1 MVSVKRKNSIFKN
14 TNSKKN
20 KPCEKTRKQIRKEKR
35 QEKKAKKAMFYQNRK
50 QVLGRFVLNPDRMK
64 ENVTKSQESYNELQN
79 NSKHNVNE
87 KFKNQKKKR
96 KRDIKSNLT
105 IDNENED
112 KMIKQLE
119 KRLKLNKRKSNTIPK
134 SFVNDGLDYLLD
146 FCDNENRKQVVEM
159 EEQLLKGEG
168 DKDLEEDIAMF
179 LENDD
184 TKYTKN
190 HDTNDWSNDE
200 QHETQIMLNKNKF
213 KKKKQNEMIDSI
225 KESDE
230 EDETNLLS
238 DKSINDIETDISQ
251 ESSDSDNLWED
262 IYGRTRD
269 KKGNIVNNISSVIQ
283 RKPLEAMQDN
293 DEKRCR
299 LKKQLKGLLNK
310 LAESNMHIIA
320 NQVDELY
327 MCNSRNDMNTIL
339 SELII
344 QALISPVLTPD
355 RLICEHMMLITIL
368 HANVGTEVGA
378 HFLLTFSK
386 KFDEMLKAQHT
397 VEDKQLDNLVLLLS
411 HLYNFKVYNH
421 QLLYQILDKLS
432 SKFEEKEIELILLI
446 LKTAGF
452 PLRKDDPLALKEL
465 ILNLQKVASNIKSD
479 NSRVKFMLDVLM
491 AIKNNNVSKIPQ
503 YDPSHTE
510 HLKKLMKSFIHK
522 GKNIVK
528 LNISLED
535 LLKADERGKWWIIGC
550 AWSGNRNLDKGK
562 KIMEENK
569 AMFSQNILDLARK
582 QRMNTDIRRNIF
594 CILMTAEDYLDAF
607 EKLSHLGLT
616 DQQEREIIYVLM
628 DCCLQEK
635 KFNPYYA
642 VLAERFCVCDRK
654 YQLTIQY
661 MLWDKFKILDN
672 YDVRQLANLAKFL
685 THLFIQRSL
694 SISIL
699 KILNFAELNKQT
711 MKLVRQ
717 IMIGIFLCKNEEDCL
732 QVFER
737 ISLSPLLQT
746 FRESLRLFINHF
758 LIRNIESCKVMELEG
773 ALIKQRAYQVEKLL
787 LNRECKILF

>member
-1 MVSVKRKNSIFKN
+1 
-14 TNSKKN
+14 
-20 KPCEKTRKQIRKEKR
+20 
-35 QEKKAKKAMFYQNRK
+35 
-50 QVLGRFVLNPDRMK
+50 MK
-64 ENVTKSQESYNELQN
+64 ENIIKSQESHGELHQN
-79 NSKHNVNE
+79 NSKRNANE
-87 KFKNQKKKR
+87 KLKKQRKKK
-96 KRDIKSNLT
+96 KMDAKSNLI
-105 IDNENED
+105 IDNEHED

-134 SFVNDGLDYLLD
+134 SFINDGLDYLLD
-146 FCDNENRKQVVEM
+146 FCDNDNRKQVVEM

-184 TKYTKN
+184 AKEAQIALKN
-190 HDTNDWSNDE
+190 D
-200 QHETQIMLNKNKF
+200 KF
-213 KKKKQNEMIDSI
+213 KKKKQDEMVDSI

-230 EDETNLLS
+230 DLLS
-238 DKSINDIETDISQ
+238 DKSLDDIETNISQ
-251 ESSDSDNLWED
+251 SSDNDDLWED

-269 KKGNIVNNISSVIQ
+269 KKGNIVNNVSSVIQ
-283 RKPLEAMQDN
+283 RKPLEAIQDN

-299 LKKQLKGLLNK
+299 LKKQLKGLLNR

-339 SELII
+339 SELIM
-344 QALISPVLTPD
+344 QALISSVLTPD

-378 HFLLTFSK
+378 HFLLTFIK
-386 KFDEMLKAQHT
+386 KFDEMLKASYT

-421 QLLYQILDKLS
+421 RLLYQILDKLS

-465 ILNLQKVASNIKSD
+465 ILNLQKIASNIESD
-479 NSRVKFMLDVLM
+479 NSRVKFMLDILM

-503 YDPSHTE
+503 YDPSHIE

-522 GKNIVK
+522 GKSIVK

-535 LLKADERGKWWIIGC
+535 LLKADERGKWWIVGC
-550 AWSGNRNLDKGK
+550 AWSGNRNLDEGK
-562 KIMEENK
+562 KVTEGK
-569 AMFSQNILDLARK
+569 KTMFSQNILDLARK

-672 YDVRQLANLAKFL
+672 YNVKQLANLAKFL

-699 KILNFAELNKQT
+699 KVLNFAELDKQT

-737 ISLSPLLQT
+737 ISSTSLLQT

-758 LIRNIESCKVMELEG
+758 LIRNIESCKVMEVEG
-773 ALIKQRAYQVEKLL
+773 ALIKQRAYQVDKLL

>member
-1 MVSVKRKNSIFKN
+1 MVSVKRKGSIFKD
-14 TNSKKN
+14 TNIKKN

-35 QEKKAKKAMFYQNRK
+35 QEKKVKKAMFYQNRK
-50 QVLGRFVLNPDRMK
+50 QIPGRFVLNPDKMK
-64 ENVTKSQESYNELQN
+64 ENIIKSQESHGELHQN
-79 NSKHNVNE
+79 NSKHNANE
-87 KFKNQKKKR
+87 KLKKQKKK
-96 KRDIKSNLT
+96 KKMDTKSNLI
-105 IDNENED
+105 IDNKHED

-134 SFVNDGLDYLLD
+134 SFINDGLDYLLD
-146 FCDNENRKQVVEM
+146 FCDNDNRKQVVEM

-184 TKYTKN
+184 TKEAQIALKN
-190 HDTNDWSNDE
+190 D
-200 QHETQIMLNKNKF
+200 KF
-213 KKKKQNEMIDSI
+213 KRKKQDEMMDSI

-230 EDETNLLS
+230 DLLS
-238 DKSINDIETDISQ
+238 DKSLDDIETNTSQ
-251 ESSDSDNLWED
+251 SSDNDDLWED

-269 KKGNIVNNISSVIQ
+269 KKGNIVNDVSSVIQ
-283 RKPLEAMQDN
+283 RKPLEAIQDN

-299 LKKQLKGLLNK
+299 LKKQLKGLLNR

-339 SELII
+339 SELIM
-344 QALISPVLTPD
+344 QALISSVLTPD

-378 HFLLTFSK
+378 HFLLTFIK
-386 KFDEMLKAQHT
+386 KFDEMLKASYT

-421 QLLYQILDKLS
+421 RLLYQILDKLS

-465 ILNLQKVASNIKSD
+465 ILNLQKIASNIESD
-479 NSRVKFMLDVLM
+479 NSRVKFMLDILM

-503 YDPSHTE
+503 YDPSHIE

-522 GKNIVK
+522 GKSIVK

-535 LLKADERGKWWIIGC
+535 LLKADERGKWWIVGC
-550 AWSGNRNLDKGK
+550 AWSGNRNLDEGK
-562 KIMEENK
+562 KVTEGKKTI
-569 AMFSQNILDLARK
+569 FSQNILNLARK

-661 MLWDKFKILDN
+661 MLWDKLKILDN
-672 YDVRQLANLAKFL
+672 YNVKQLANLAKFL

-699 KILNFAELNKQT
+699 KVLNFAELDKQT

-737 ISLSPLLQT
+737 ISSTSLLQT

-758 LIRNIESCKVMELEG
+758 LIRNIESCKVMEVEG
-773 ALIKQRAYQVEKLL
+773 ALIKQRAYQVDKLL

>member
-1 MVSVKRKNSIFKN
+1 MVSVKRKSSIFKD
-14 TNSKKN
+14 TNIKKN

-35 QEKKAKKAMFYQNRK
+35 QEKKVKKAMFYQNRK
-50 QVLGRFVLNPDRMK
+50 QIPGRFVLNPDKMK
-64 ENVTKSQESYNELQN
+64 ENIIKSQENHGELHQN
-79 NSKHNVNE
+79 NSKHNANE
-87 KFKNQKKKR
+87 KLKKQKKK
-96 KRDIKSNLT
+96 KKMDTKSNLI
-105 IDNENED
+105 IDNEHED

-134 SFVNDGLDYLLD
+134 SFINDGLDYLLD
-146 FCDNENRKQVVEM
+146 FCDNDNRKQVVEM

-184 TKYTKN
+184 TKGIAN
-190 HDTNDWSNDE
+190 CDTNDWSNDE
-200 QHETQIMLNKNKF
+200 QYEAQIALKNDKF
-213 KKKKQNEMIDSI
+213 KKRKQDEMIDSI

-230 EDETNLLS
+230 DLLS
-238 DKSINDIETDISQ
+238 DKSLDDIETNISQ
-251 ESSDSDNLWED
+251 SSDNDDLWED

-269 KKGNIVNNISSVIQ
+269 KKGNIVNNVSSVIQ
-283 RKPLEAMQDN
+283 RKPLEAIQDN

-299 LKKQLKGLLNK
+299 LKKQLKGLLNR

-339 SELII
+339 SELIM
-344 QALISPVLTPD
+344 QALISSVLTPD

-378 HFLLTFSK
+378 HFLLTFIK
-386 KFDEMLKAQHT
+386 KFDEMLKASYT

-421 QLLYQILDKLS
+421 RLLYQILDKLS

-465 ILNLQKVASNIKSD
+465 ILNLQKIASNIESD
-479 NSRVKFMLDVLM
+479 NSRVKFMLDILM

-503 YDPSHTE
+503 YDPSHIE

-522 GKNIVK
+522 GKSIVK

-535 LLKADERGKWWIIGC
+535 LLKADERGKWWIVGC
-550 AWSGNRNLDKGK
+550 AWSGNRNLDEGK
-562 KIMEENK
+562 KVTEGK
-569 AMFSQNILDLARK
+569 KTMFSQNILDLARK

-642 VLAERFCVCDRK
+642 VLAERFCLCDRK

-672 YDVRQLANLAKFL
+672 YNVKQLANLAKFL

-699 KILNFAELNKQT
+699 KVLNFAELDKQT

-737 ISLSPLLQT
+737 ISSTSLLQT

-758 LIRNIESCKVMELEG
+758 LIRNIESCKVMEVEG
-773 ALIKQRAYQVEKLL
+773 ALIKQRAYQVDKLL

>member
-1 MVSVKRKNSIFKN
+1 
-14 TNSKKN
+14 
-20 KPCEKTRKQIRKEKR
+20 
-35 QEKKAKKAMFYQNRK
+35 
-50 QVLGRFVLNPDRMK
+50 MK
-64 ENVTKSQESYNELQN
+64 ENIIKSQENHGELHQN
-79 NSKHNVNE
+79 NSKHNANE
-87 KFKNQKKKR
+87 KLKKQKKK
-96 KRDIKSNLT
+96 KKMDTKSNLI
-105 IDNENED
+105 IDNEHED

-134 SFVNDGLDYLLD
+134 SFINDGLDYLLD
-146 FCDNENRKQVVEM
+146 FCDNDNRKQVVEM

-184 TKYTKN
+184 TKGIAN
-190 HDTNDWSNDE
+190 CDTNDWSNDE
-200 QHETQIMLNKNKF
+200 QYEAQIALKNDKF
-213 KKKKQNEMIDSI
+213 KKKKQDEMIDSI

-230 EDETNLLS
+230 DLLS
-238 DKSINDIETDISQ
+238 DKSLDDIETNISQ
-251 ESSDSDNLWED
+251 SSDNDDLWED

-269 KKGNIVNNISSVIQ
+269 KKGNIVNNVSSVIQ
-283 RKPLEAMQDN
+283 RKPLEAIQDN

-299 LKKQLKGLLNK
+299 LKKQLKGLLNR

-339 SELII
+339 SELIM
-344 QALISPVLTPD
+344 QALISSVLTPD

-378 HFLLTFSK
+378 HFLLTFIK
-386 KFDEMLKAQHT
+386 KFDEMLKASYT

-421 QLLYQILDKLS
+421 RLLYQILDKLS

-465 ILNLQKVASNIKSD
+465 ILNLQKIASNIESD
-479 NSRVKFMLDVLM
+479 NSRVKFMLDILM

-503 YDPSHTE
+503 YDPSHIE

-522 GKNIVK
+522 GKSIVK

-535 LLKADERGKWWIIGC
+535 LLKADERGKWWIVGC
-550 AWSGNRNLDKGK
+550 AWSGNRNLDEGK
-562 KIMEENK
+562 KVTEGK
-569 AMFSQNILDLARK
+569 KTMFSQNILDLARK

-642 VLAERFCVCDRK
+642 VLAERFCLCDRK

-672 YDVRQLANLAKFL
+672 YNVKQLANLAKFL

-699 KILNFAELNKQT
+699 KVLNFAELDKQT

-737 ISLSPLLQT
+737 ISSTSLLQT

-758 LIRNIESCKVMELEG
+758 LIRNIESCKVMEVEG
-773 ALIKQRAYQVEKLL
+773 ALIKQRAYQVDKLL

>member
-1 MVSVKRKNSIFKN
+1 MVSVKRKSSIFKD
-14 TNSKKN
+14 TNIKKN

-35 QEKKAKKAMFYQNRK
+35 QEKKVKKAMFYQNRK
-50 QVLGRFVLNPDRMK
+50 QIPGRFVLNPDKMK
-64 ENVTKSQESYNELQN
+64 ENIIKSQENHGELHQN
-79 NSKHNVNE
+79 NSKHNANE
-87 KFKNQKKKR
+87 KLKKQKKK
-96 KRDIKSNLT
+96 KKMDTKSNLI
-105 IDNENED
+105 IDNEHED

-134 SFVNDGLDYLLD
+134 SFINDGLDYLLD
-146 FCDNENRKQVVEM
+146 FCDNDNRKQVVEM

-184 TKYTKN
+184 TKEAQIALKN
-190 HDTNDWSNDE
+190 D
-200 QHETQIMLNKNKF
+200 KF
-213 KKKKQNEMIDSI
+213 KKKKQDEMIDSI

-230 EDETNLLS
+230 DLLS
-238 DKSINDIETDISQ
+238 DKSLDDIETNISQ
-251 ESSDSDNLWED
+251 SSDNDDLWED

-269 KKGNIVNNISSVIQ
+269 KKGNIVNNVSSVIQ
-283 RKPLEAMQDN
+283 RKPLEAIQDN

-299 LKKQLKGLLNK
+299 LKKQLKGLLNR

-339 SELII
+339 SELIM
-344 QALISPVLTPD
+344 QALISSVLTPD

-378 HFLLTFSK
+378 HFLLTFIK
-386 KFDEMLKAQHT
+386 KFDEMLKASYT

-421 QLLYQILDKLS
+421 RLLYQILDKLS

-465 ILNLQKVASNIKSD
+465 ILNLQKIASNIESD
-479 NSRVKFMLDVLM
+479 NSRVKFMLDILM

-503 YDPSHTE
+503 YDPSHIE

-522 GKNIVK
+522 GKSIVK

-535 LLKADERGKWWIIGC
+535 LLKADERGKWWIVGC
-550 AWSGNRNLDKGK
+550 AWSGNRNLDEGK
-562 KIMEENK
+562 KVTEGK
-569 AMFSQNILDLARK
+569 KTMFSQNILDLARK

-642 VLAERFCVCDRK
+642 VLAERFCLCDRK

-672 YDVRQLANLAKFL
+672 YNVKQLANLAKFL

-699 KILNFAELNKQT
+699 KVLNFAELDKQT

-737 ISLSPLLQT
+737 ISSTSLLQT

-758 LIRNIESCKVMELEG
+758 LIRNIESCKVMEVEG
-773 ALIKQRAYQVEKLL
+773 ALIKQRAYQVDKLL